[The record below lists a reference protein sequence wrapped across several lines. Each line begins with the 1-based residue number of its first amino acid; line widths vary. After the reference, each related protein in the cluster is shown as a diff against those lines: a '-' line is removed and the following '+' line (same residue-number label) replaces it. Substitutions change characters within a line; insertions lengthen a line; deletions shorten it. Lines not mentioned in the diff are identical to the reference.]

1 MHEVTASKFVPAPP
15 TAVEQLLTPRR
26 LIAAE
31 GSFAVEAIDERS
43 AATLVTATGPGL
55 TFQLRFEPRS
65 DGYYYEQAGDAG
77 PFEAMETEVTV
88 AAKNEGSAVTMR
100 SAVALS
106 LPIPL
111 VDRLAGWKRRGEL
124 QRALDAIAAEA

>member
-1 MHEVTASKFVPAPP
+1 MHEVTVSQFVPAPP

-26 LIAAE
+26 LIAGE
-31 GSFAVEAIDERS
+31 GSFDVEAIDEN
-43 AATLVTATGPGL
+43 AAETLVTATGPGL
-55 TFQLRFEPRS
+55 TFELRFESRP
-65 DGYYYEQAGDAG
+65 DGCYYEQAGDAG
-77 PFEAMETEVTV
+77 PFEAMETHVTV
-88 AAKNEGSAVTMR
+88 AAKNEGSEVTMR

-124 QRALDAIAAEA
+124 QRALDTLAADI